1 MKKQDIKELMKFFSE
16 TENISKMKL
25 KQDEI
30 EIELEKDTSN
40 TQQIF
45 QAQPQAIAPTPI
57 VYESANVQLDT
68 PQNNSTTPCITSPMV
83 GTFYQAPA
91 PGAKP
96 FTKVGDIVS
105 KGQTVAIIEAMKIM
119 NEIEA
124 EYDCKIVKILV
135 EDGQPVEYDMPLYEV
150 EKL

>member
-1 MKKQDIKELMKFFSE
+1 MNKQDIKELMKFFSE
-16 TENISKMKL
+16 QENVSKFKL
-25 KQDEI
+25 KQKDLEL
-30 EIELEKDTSN
+30 ELEKSVG
-40 TQQIF
+40 I
-45 QAQPQAIAPTPI
+45 ASPQPQIISPSVQELPPVAIPVAPSI
-57 VYESANVQLDT
+57 SSD
-68 PQNNSTTPCITSPMV
+68 PCITSPMV
-83 GTFYQAPA
+83 GTFYEAPA

-96 FTKVGDIVS
+96 FAKVGDMIS

-135 EDGQPVEYDMPLYEV
+135 EDGQPVEYDMPLYKV

>member
-1 MKKQDIKELMKFFSE
+1 MEKDDIKELMKFFSE
-16 TENISKMKL
+16 NENISKMKL
-25 KQDEI
+25 KQDNVEI
-30 EIELEKDTSN
+30 VLEKESLFAKPVAHQTTP
-40 TQQIF
+40 TQEV
-45 QAQPQAIAPTPI
+45 PPVAIPTPKKLSS
-57 VYESANVQLDT
+57 E
-68 PQNNSTTPCITSPMV
+68 PCITSPMV

-96 FTKVGDIVS
+96 FAKAGDIIS
-105 KGQTVAIIEAMKIM
+105 KGQTIAIIEAMKIM

-135 EDGQPVEYDMPLYEV
+135 EDGQPVEFDMPLYEV